1 MHFDQLQEYLSYS
14 RMERYLIA
22 TGNNPSIA
30 IELYRTNLKIAQSFH
45 PIIGILEVILRNR
58 IHTILS
64 NYFEDSDWIIN
75 QKKEFM
81 SHPSLTYFDPR
92 TGRKRIND
100 YLKNAI
106 ENSEKRLIRMK
117 IPLSNGKII
126 ADQNFGF
133 WTDLF
138 ELSHYKILRGRPI
151 QAFNHLPSGVGR
163 TEIRER
169 LNKIRKFRNRIHH
182 NEPICFKGNA
192 LNLNATEEVY
202 LAIIEL
208 LQWIDPDL
216 LPWIT
221 NLDTVKQ
228 KISIA
233 KELLVL
239 KGKAGDPS
247 FTIRTKLKAD
257 E

>member
-1 MHFDQLQEYLSYS
+1 MHFDKLQEYLSYS
-14 RMERYLIA
+14 RIERYLIA
-22 TGNNPSIA
+22 TGNDPSNA

-58 IHTILS
+58 IHSILS
-64 NYFEDSDWIIN
+64 NYFEDTDWIIN

-81 SHPSLTYFDPR
+81 SHPSLTYSDPR
-92 TGRKRIND
+92 TGRKMIND
-100 YLKNAI
+100 YLKKAI
-106 ENSEKRLIRMK
+106 ENSEKRLIRRNTP
-117 IPLSNGKII
+117 ISSGKII

-151 QAFNHLPSGVGR
+151 QAFNNLPSGVGR
-163 TEIRER
+163 IEICER

-182 NEPICFKGNA
+182 NEPICFKGNEI
-192 LNLNATEEVY
+192 NLTTTEEVY
-202 LAIIEL
+202 IAINDL
-208 LQWIDPDL
+208 LKWIDPEL
-216 LPWIT
+216 LTWIT

-233 KELLVL
+233 KELQFLR
-239 KGKAGDPS
+239 GK
-247 FTIRTKLKAD
+247 K
-257 E
+257 